1 MTDKPYSQACE
12 ENKKPILDVLR
23 GTFSEAREILEIGS
37 GTGQHAVYFGAHLS
51 QAIWHT
57 SDVRANHEG
66 ILSWLRQANLRN
78 VRAPL
83 ALDVN
88 QDAWPR
94 LAVDGVFSA
103 NTVHIMSW
111 ASVRAMFAGIA
122 TVLSPNG
129 VFCLYGPF
137 NYDNQ
142 FTSESN
148 RRFDAWLKQRDPLS
162 GIRNFEDLRE
172 LGDANGLRF
181 SEDVEMPV
189 NNRILIW
196 KKTLPQAK

>member
-23 GTFSEAREILEIGS
+23 GTFGEVREILEIGS
-37 GTGQHAVYFGAHLS
+37 GTGQHAVYFGAHLR

-57 SDVRANHEG
+57 SDVRQNHEG
-66 ILSWLRQANLRN
+66 ILSWLRQANPRN

-111 ASVRAMFAGIA
+111 TSVRAMFAGI
-122 TVLSPNG
+122 TKVLSPNG

-172 LGDANGLRF
+172 LGRANGLRF
-181 SEDVEMPV
+181 REDVEMPV